1 VNWLFQFRNLNEG
14 MFQLHATED
23 IFFEALHAKRKRDA
37 RAPSYVRTD
46 RIEKIRGCVGGVL
59 PTPPGLIS
67 VTGSDQGDNHSHAA
81 AISSRADVIL
91 TQNSSTDITQT
102 SDDEPYEIYSAD
114 DFFLLVVRSKS
125 GCLLSCTANRLRYWG
140 PRGGGCRRPARRS
153 THPSRLLAV
162 RRPRS
167 PGAPVAGDCVDSEAV
182 TSRTLSSR
190 SNSAAST
197 ISATGARY

>member
-1 VNWLFQFRNLNEG
+1 QRRDQIVQGGQPYPLPARRGAPGASAACTGACGGARGAARVRRGARGVARGLIASAGGRSPDCDAHRPPACHGCPSPLAQRVFVDAIFVSRTIVNWLFQFRNLNEG

-91 TQNSSTDITQT
+91 TQNSSTDITQ
-102 SDDEPYEIYSAD
+102 
-114 DFFLLVVRSKS
+114 
-125 GCLLSCTANRLRYWG
+125 
-140 PRGGGCRRPARRS
+140 
-153 THPSRLLAV
+153 
-162 RRPRS
+162 
-167 PGAPVAGDCVDSEAV
+167 
-182 TSRTLSSR
+182 
-190 SNSAAST
+190 
-197 ISATGARY
+197 